1 MAKKITGPQMIL
13 GNFLDDGRAVF
24 FTRDAGWS
32 ADTSLAAYGEG
43 DALDKL
49 VAKARE
55 AIEAN
60 LIVDIEVIGARVDG
74 AVAYPA
80 HIKHVLQARGPSVRS
95 DLGYQVSTKW
105 EAA

>member
-1 MAKKITGPQMIL
+1 MAKKIIGPQMIL

-24 FTRDAGWS
+24 FTRDHGWS

-43 DALDKL
+43 DTLDQL
-49 VAKARE
+49 VTEASKAVD
-55 AIEAN
+55 AN
-60 LIVDIEVIGARVDG
+60 LIVDIEVIGARVEDG
-74 AVAYPA
+74 TAYPA
-80 HIKHVLQARGPSVRS
+80 HIKHAIQAKGPTVRT